1 VKLRTDAVVPSLAL
15 LLFDPLEVVLAFPG
29 DVAGGVLST
38 KALISTFAVTSGYR
52 PGRRSLEYWIVRS
65 VVDRSVVRVEVSL
78 YTRK

>member
-1 VKLRTDAVVPSLAL
+1 MKLRTDAVVPSLAL

-52 PGRRSLEYWIVRS
+52 PGR
-65 VVDRSVVRVEVSL
+65 
-78 YTRK
+78 